1 SGTLT
6 NTTAAPVTVTFA
18 ITPTANGCPGTPI
31 TATVIVNP
39 TPNAVATPSSQT
51 KCSGIAITTIAL
63 TSSTA
68 GTTFAWTRDNTASV
82 TGIAASGSGNIS
94 APLTNTTAAPV
105 TVPFAITPT
114 ANGCPGTPITATVIV
129 NPTPNAVATPSSQT
143 KCSGIAITTIA
154 LTSSTTGTTFA
165 WTRDNT
171 ASVTGIAASGSG
183 DISGTLTNT
192 TAAPVTVTFTITP
205 TANGC
210 PGTPITATVIVNPT
224 PNAVATPSS
233 QTKCSGIAI
242 TTIALT
248 SSTTGTTFA
257 WTRDNTAS
265 VTGIAASGS
274 GNISGT
280 LTNTTAAPV
289 TVTFTNTPTAN
300 GCPGTPI
307 TATVIVN
314 PTPNAVATP
323 SSQTKCSG
331 IAITTIALTSST
343 AGTTFAWTRDNT
355 ASVTGIAAS
364 GSGDISGTL
373 TNTTAAPVT
382 VTFAI
387 TPTANGCPGTPITA
401 TVIVNPTPNAV

>member
-1 SGTLT
+1 
-6 NTTAAPVTVTFA
+6 
-18 ITPTANGCPGTPI
+18 
-31 TATVIVNP
+31 
-39 TPNAVATPSSQT
+39 
-51 KCSGIAITTIAL
+51 
-63 TSSTA
+63 
-68 GTTFAWTRDNTASV
+68 
-82 TGIAASGSGNIS
+82 
-94 APLTNTTAAPV
+94 
-105 TVPFAITPT
+105 
-114 ANGCPGTPITATVIV
+114 ATVIV

-257 WTRDNTAS
+257 WPRDNTAS

-274 GNISGT
+274 GNIS
-280 LTNTTAAPV
+280 
-289 TVTFTNTPTAN
+289 
-300 GCPGTPI
+300 
-307 TATVIVN
+307 
-314 PTPNAVATP
+314 
-323 SSQTKCSG
+323 
-331 IAITTIALTSST
+331 
-343 AGTTFAWTRDNT
+343 
-355 ASVTGIAAS
+355 
-364 GSGDISGTL
+364 
-373 TNTTAAPVT
+373 
-382 VTFAI
+382 
-387 TPTANGCPGTPITA
+387 
-401 TVIVNPTPNAV
+401 